1 MTRATDTRFDLL
13 QAVRDVITEH
23 TGLVPPQL
31 PPQLPSKAYGRLVL
45 EQRVALLDALPALA
59 LGDGILAEVP
69 ERMEAYGQRRAP
81 THSVPIPGEL

>member
-1 MTRATDTRFDLL
+1 MTTARDIRFDLL

-31 PPQLPSKAYGRLVL
+31 PPQPPSKVYGRLVL

-59 LGDGILAEVP
+59 QGDGILAKVP

-81 THSVPIPGEL
+81 THSCPIS